1 NIVSTH
7 VTAVTADIQ
16 TANIDTANIKKLCEK
31 KSDGAPVCVTGD
43 QLAVLLAG
51 STVSPTCPTR
61 KFHPAWIRLIGQNHC
76 IVENDACDSAFARNV
91 GRRPVQVA
99 QGGVI
104 FSLLNDSHA
113 RGYFA
118 GTNYLLSTRQECR

>member
-1 NIVSTH
+1 VRHSTHSNLDALCFPCWQHWHREHLTHFSAHCRKLHHREPCQQNLAATVTSFADNIVSAH

-51 STVSPTCPTR
+51 STDIP
-61 KFHPAWIRLIGQNHC
+61 
-76 IVENDACDSAFARNV
+76 
-91 GRRPVQVA
+91 
-99 QGGVI
+99 
-104 FSLLNDSHA
+104 
-113 RGYFA
+113 
-118 GTNYLLSTRQECR
+118 